1 MALFFCL
8 PRLIA
13 PERRAILSNVSLAG
27 VEGHLTHCGQGSWV
41 PRAPVSDTYQDNKL
55 ITGSWCLPVGQLLRP
70 NAAPAGH
77 HNWEHSQP
85 LFICLGYCN
94 KIPHMGP
101 LKQQAFILSQ
111 SEGWKSEIM
120 VSISLACRWSSFLYV
135 LTWSSLCVCVC
146 ILISS
151 YKDIRQIGLGPILV
165 TLFYLNCL
173 LKGPVPKYSLILRR
187 GVWAL
192 KWILKGHT
200 AAYNTPKMQSL

>member
-1 MALFFCL
+1 MCRTDESPDQGLARVLVQVGLVVRDMQTSKKKKKMVLGGQMALFFCL
-8 PRLIA
+8 PWLIA

-101 LKQQAFILSQ
+101 LKQQAFILS
-111 SEGWKSEIM
+111 
-120 VSISLACRWSSFLYV
+120 
-135 LTWSSLCVCVC
+135 
-146 ILISS
+146 
-151 YKDIRQIGLGPILV
+151 
-165 TLFYLNCL
+165 
-173 LKGPVPKYSLILRR
+173 
-187 GVWAL
+187 
-192 KWILKGHT
+192 
-200 AAYNTPKMQSL
+200 